1 MSLLTVVSL
10 LFIITA
16 TFSYLNI
23 KFIKLPGTIGV
34 MTVAILVSVL
44 ILIASKSGKGVG
56 MTIVRF
62 TQSID
67 FSKVLLDLML
77 GFLLFASALH
87 FEFAKLKEQ
96 RRAIFTLSTLGV
108 IISTFLFGLLLYG
121 GLQALGIGMPL
132 IYCFVFGAIVSPTD
146 PIAVGAILK
155 KSRIPGRLET
165 IISGESMFN
174 DAVGLILFVTLLGIA
189 ETPGVGISWGATA
202 RLFGTE
208 VIGGVG
214 IGMLMGYLGY
224 RVMRSIDDFQTIL
237 LLSIALV
244 FGIALLAVKFH
255 ASTPLAMVAA
265 GLVIGNHDFGEE
277 HHAHKYLVQV
287 WKLIDEMLNTIL
299 FVMIGLQLVVLPF
312 LHNYWLVGLLA
323 IVILLIARLASIVL
337 PAIIVVK
344 KTSPG
349 NLAILTW
356 AGLRGGISVAMA
368 LSMQESDY
376 REIILAATYFI
387 VIFSVI
393 FQGLTLNKVIAFA
406 TKKAPQIV

>member
-1 MSLLTVVSL
+1 MNLLTVLSL

-16 TFSYLNI
+16 LFSYLNI

-34 MTVAILVSVL
+34 MSVAIVASVI
-44 ILIASKSGKGVG
+44 ILIASKSGTGFG
-56 MTIVRF
+56 MTVIRF

-67 FSKVLLDLML
+67 FSKFLLDLML

-96 RRAIFTLSTLGV
+96 RRAIFTLSTVGV
-108 IISTFLFGLLLYG
+108 IISTFLFGFLLFGVLN
-121 GLQALGIGMPL
+121 LLGIAVPL

-155 KSRIPGRLET
+155 KSRIPARLET

-174 DAVGLILFVTLLGIA
+174 DAVGLILFVTLLSIA
-189 ETPGVGISWGATA
+189 ETPDATFSWGGTA
-202 RLFGTE
+202 KLFGQE

-214 IGMLMGYLGY
+214 IGMIAGFLAYQLMKT
-224 RVMRSIDDFQTIL
+224 IDDFQTIL

-244 FGIALLAVKFH
+244 FGIALVATKLH

-277 HHAHKYLVQV
+277 RHAHKYLVEV
-287 WKLIDEMLNTIL
+287 WKLMDEVLNTIL

-312 LHNYWLVGLLA
+312 LQNYWVVGLVS
-323 IVILLIARLASIVL
+323 IVLLLIARFASILL
-337 PAIIVVK
+337 PAIFVVK
-344 KTSPG
+344 KTSAG
-349 NLAILTW
+349 NLMILTW

-368 LSMQESDY
+368 LSMAESDY
-376 REIILAATYFI
+376 KEMILAATYFI
-387 VIFSVI
+387 VIFSVVV
-393 FQGLTLNKVIAFA
+393 QGLSLNKVIDVAA
-406 TKKAPQIV
+406 GEKLA